1 MSPTPALTCQSGGR
15 APLVPS
21 HGPTPRPPQRFS
33 TRTCGRMLNAMPT
46 DGCPLPE
53 GAAVKQVM
61 ETLIKRLRGAYR
73 PSQDLYCVGHTMNL
87 RAGDMGRFPQ
97 TSGAQNPSSTDY
109 LVTSLLRRTHSE
121 RLTSHTHDVW
131 CVAPWAAGR
140 TGKPDRRARKL
151 CCRANEDPCVGDSWG
166 VTRLSRAPGCPSTR
180 APSSPLA
187 RKRKWLKDD
196 LFSGSLYLR
205 REAG

>member
-1 MSPTPALTCQSGGR
+1 MA
-15 APLVPS
+15 A
-21 HGPTPRPPQRFS
+21 
-33 TRTCGRMLNAMPT
+33 
-46 DGCPLPE
+46 PLPE

-87 RAGDMGRFPQ
+87 RAGDMGRFSQ

-131 CVAPWAAGR
+131 CVGA
-140 TGKPDRRARKL
+140 
-151 CCRANEDPCVGDSWG
+151 VGSRENRE
-166 VTRLSRAPGCPSTR
+166 TRQTSTQVVLSRTRGPLRGRLVGSDAAFPSPGVPVYESAKFPS
-180 APSSPLA
+180 
-187 RKRKWLKDD
+187 
-196 LFSGSLYLR
+196 
-205 REAG
+205 REKTQMA